1 MFLFS
6 IPRKSGKETFS
17 REMVFSVNNVV
28 FELSNFEQIK
38 QYPPTVAMPLITLL
52 TDSGETDF
60 YVAAIKARIL
70 SVNPSLRMEDIS
82 HKIAACD
89 IGHGAFTLR
98 AVFRDFPKGT
108 VHLVGVDAAGSK
120 NDSFIALQLEDHF
133 FVGVDNGLLG
143 MLSDKPHQSLVELN
157 TINPIATTFP
167 EKDILAVAAAKLA
180 SGIAITDLGKP
191 MLTFKKRLDRQVK
204 ATKKN
209 ILGHVVRVDH
219 YGNLITNILK
229 PDFDILSKDRGYTIT
244 VGGEKF
250 RRVHITYHQ
259 ADPGECFLF
268 FNSLGVL
275 EIGIYQGNASE
286 LLGLSYD
293 SPVNVLFDE

>member
-1 MFLFS
+1 
-6 IPRKSGKETFS
+6 
-17 REMVFSVNNVV
+17 MVFSVNNVV
-28 FELSNFEQIK
+28 FEMSNFEQIK

-60 YVAAIKARIL
+60 YVAAIKAKIL
-70 SVNPSLRMEDIS
+70 SVNPSLRIEDIS

-89 IGHGAFTLR
+89 IGHGAFVLR

-108 VHLVGVDAAGSK
+108 IHLVGVDAAGNK

-157 TINPIATTFP
+157 TINPIETTFP

-180 SGIAITDLGKP
+180 SGVAITDLGKQ
-191 MLTFKKRLDRQVK
+191 LATFKKRLDRQVK

-219 YGNLITNILK
+219 FGNLITNIQK
-229 PDFDILSKDRGYTIT
+229 VDFDILSKGKGFTINI
-244 VGGEKF
+244 GSEKF
-250 RRVHITYHQ
+250 RKVHTAYNQ
-259 ADPGECFLF
+259 AEPGECFLF
-268 FNSLGVL
+268 FNSLGLL
-275 EIGIYQGNASE
+275 EVGIYQGNARE
-286 LLGLSYD
+286 LLGMSYD